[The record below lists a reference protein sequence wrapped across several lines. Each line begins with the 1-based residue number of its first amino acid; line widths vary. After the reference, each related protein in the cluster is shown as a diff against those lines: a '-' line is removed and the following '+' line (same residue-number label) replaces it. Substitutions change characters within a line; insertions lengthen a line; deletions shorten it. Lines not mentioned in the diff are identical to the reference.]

1 MATSISVSEE
11 TRNSLVVMKMSE
23 GFSSIEEL
31 LQRMIV
37 ERKRNKLLE
46 ASRKFRSRMDSG
58 GIKVKDLVE

>member
-11 TRNSLVVMKMSE
+11 TRNSLVAMKMSE

-46 ASRKFRSRMDSG
+46 ASKKFRSRIDGKSMG
-58 GIKVKDLVE
+58 VKDLVG